1 VASSEVLAA
10 VSTTLVARLTTGVSD
25 LSNPS
30 PRVALDDLSS
40 TPASDPPLLTLFL
53 YDVVEDATLR
63 NRGKTSELVGGRLV
77 ERKQPLSLCLHYM
90 ITAWAGDRVAEQA
103 LLGRVLQLLYDDA
116 ILDGLELLGV
126 LAGTDHELRV
136 SLSPMQLEDRA
147 RVWWAISLPYRLS
160 LNYEVRVVAIDA
172 TVTDSAT
179 PVQTRDLAVGVRT

>member
-1 VASSEVLAA
+1 M
-10 VSTTLVARLTTGVSD
+10 STTLVARLTDGVSD

-40 TPASDPPLLTLFL
+40 APASDPPLVTLFL

-90 ITAWAGDRVAEQA
+90 VTAWAGDRETEQA

-136 SLSPMQLEDRA
+136 NLSPMRLEDRA

-179 PVQTRDLAVGVRT
+179 PVQTRDLAMGVRT